1 MKIFPLHLIP
11 ASPNVNFMRLR
22 WVSIAIA
29 VLLAVAALAAIG
41 FKGFNYALDFTG
53 GTLVEMH
60 FDRPANVDHVRE
72 QLATAG
78 YDGAQVQTY
87 GSGSDLLV
95 RLQTDQGQGGAAASN
110 AAAKAVLEAVNTA
123 DNPAHITRSAFVGPQ
138 VGKALA
144 RNAVWALL
152 SVVVGYLVYI
162 GRASGR
168 ESACKYV

>member
-60 FDRPANVDHVRE
+60 FDRPANVDHVRA

-95 RLQTDQGQGGAAASN
+95 RLQTDQGPGGAAASN
-110 AAAKAVLEAVNTA
+110 AADKALPEAVHPA
-123 DNPAHITRSAFVGPQ
+123 DNPAHITSSEFFGPQ
-138 VGKALA
+138 VGKGRSAHHV
-144 RNAVWALL
+144 RSLL
-152 SVVVGYLVYI
+152 VVYTGFL
-162 GRASGR
+162 
-168 ESACKYV
+168 

>member
-11 ASPNVNFMRLR
+11 ASPNVSFMRLR

-78 YDGAQVQTY
+78 SDGAQVQTY
-87 GSGSDLLV
+87 GSGRAPPV
-95 RLQTDQGQGGAAASN
+95 RLPTAHGPGGAAASN
-110 AAAKAVLEAVNTA
+110 AAAHAERTEE
-123 DNPAHITRSAFVGPQ
+123 R
-138 VGKALA
+138 
-144 RNAVWALL
+144 
-152 SVVVGYLVYI
+152 
-162 GRASGR
+162 
-168 ESACKYV
+168 

>member
-78 YDGAQVQTY
+78 YDGAQRSEEHT
-87 GSGSDLLV
+87 SE
-95 RLQTDQGQGGAAASN
+95 LQSLMRTSY
-110 AAAKAVLEAVNTA
+110 AVFCLKKKKT
-123 DNPAHITRSAFVGPQ
+123 
-138 VGKALA
+138 
-144 RNAVWALL
+144 
-152 SVVVGYLVYI
+152 
-162 GRASGR
+162 
-168 ESACKYV
+168 

>member
-60 FDRPANVDHVRE
+60 FASPANVDHVRE
-72 QLATAG
+72 PLVTAG
-78 YDGAQVQTY
+78 YDGAQAQTT
-87 GSGSDLLV
+87 GRGRPQTLVLPTDSG
-95 RLQTDQGQGGAAASN
+95 RGGAM
-110 AAAKAVLEAVNTA
+110 
-123 DNPAHITRSAFVGPQ
+123 TRHH
-138 VGKALA
+138 
-144 RNAVWALL
+144 
-152 SVVVGYLVYI
+152 
-162 GRASGR
+162 
-168 ESACKYV
+168 

>member
-53 GTLVEMH
+53 GTQVEMH

-72 QLATAG
+72 PLATAG
-78 YDGAQVQTY
+78 YDGAQVQPY

-95 RLQTDQGQGGAAASN
+95 RLPPAQGQGGAAASN
-110 AAAKAVLEAVNTA
+110 E
-123 DNPAHITRSAFVGPQ
+123 
-138 VGKALA
+138 
-144 RNAVWALL
+144 
-152 SVVVGYLVYI
+152 I
-162 GRASGR
+162 GRAH
-168 ESACKYV
+168 V

>member
-78 YDGAQVQTY
+78 YRSEEHT
-87 GSGSDLLV
+87 SE
-95 RLQTDQGQGGAAASN
+95 LQSLMRISY
-110 AAAKAVLEAVNTA
+110 AVFCLKKKNK
-123 DNPAHITRSAFVGPQ
+123 NM
-138 VGKALA
+138 K
-144 RNAVWALL
+144 
-152 SVVVGYLVYI
+152 
-162 GRASGR
+162 
-168 ESACKYV
+168 

>member
-78 YDGAQVQTY
+78 YDRQNE
-87 GSGSDLLV
+87 
-95 RLQTDQGQGGAAASN
+95 R
-110 AAAKAVLEAVNTA
+110 
-123 DNPAHITRSAFVGPQ
+123 R
-138 VGKALA
+138 VGKECVHPC
-144 RNAVWALL
+144 RTRG
-152 SVVVGYLVYI
+152 SQ
-162 GRASGR
+162 
-168 ESACKYV
+168 